1 MRKNSSATLLLF
13 PALLVL
19 FFLFLLPLAFTL
31 RESLKIHKSG
41 RVGGTPGTFTFQNY
55 LDFLDPAYSA
65 VLLDTFLFSFIA
77 AVIGVFLS
85 YPLSYYL
92 SRGESRMG
100 KKLVLATLVSMLFSG
115 AIVRVYSIALTFG
128 PVGILAPIA
137 RFFDISPN
145 SIGYIET
152 ALIVGLLNFVVPITT
167 LTLLATIN
175 NIDPRLEEAAQSLG
189 APRWLAFCNTTL
201 RLSVPSIISAALL
214 GFSVSVSAFI
224 VPLILGR
231 GIIVFATNL
240 IFARFAEIADHPSGG
255 AIAIILLVISVAI
268 VASAQI
274 SLRKLTKA

>member
-13 PALLVL
+13 PYLLVL
-19 FFLFLLPLAFTL
+19 FFLFLLPLVFTL
-31 RESLKIHKSG
+31 RESLKIHEAG

-55 LDFLDPAYSA
+55 LAFLDPAYSA
-65 VLLDTFLFSFIA
+65 VLLDTFMFSFISA
-77 AVIGVFLS
+77 IIGVLLS

-92 SRGESRMG
+92 SRGASRMG

-128 PVGILAPIA
+128 PVGILAPIV

-189 APRWLAFCNTTL
+189 APRWLAFSNTTL

-240 IFARFAEIADHPSGG
+240 IFARFSEIADHPSGG

-274 SLRKLTKA
+274 SLRKLSKA